1 MTKKRRIMG
10 WGGAGGVTL
19 RQGRSMRA
27 EDAHVPSQRGMSN
40 KRLAKGDLGQ
50 NIPEHE
56 SKKIDTGES

>member
-1 MTKKRRIMG
+1 
-10 WGGAGGVTL
+10 
-19 RQGRSMRA
+19 MRA